1 VADTFHNLIARIPP
15 GGGTMVTLAGSGSV
29 GSDNATGTLAS
40 FYLPYG
46 VAVDNSS
53 LPSAGTVYVAD
64 TYNHLI
70 RKITAPGGVVT
81 TLAGSGTPGFADGTG
96 SSAMFNHPEDL
107 AVDPATGNVY
117 VADTYNQVIR
127 MIVPATGAV
136 TTLVGVGQVGDT
148 GTGIL
153 PVTLPAALPASL
165 AFPFGI
171 AVAPGLTFSGTNPAG
186 SLLVTVADGIL
197 ATPF

>member
-1 VADTFHNLIARIPP
+1 MSV
-15 GGGTMVTLAGSGSV
+15 LAGSGSA
-29 GSDNATGTLAS
+29 GSNNATGASAS

-46 VAVDNSS
+46 VAVDNSN

-64 TYNHLI
+64 TYNNLV
-70 RKITAPGGVVT
+70 RRITVPGGVVT

-96 SSAMFNHPEDL
+96 TSAMFNRPQDL

-136 TTLVGVGQVGDT
+136 TTLVGVGQVGNT

-153 PVTLPAALPASL
+153 PTTLPAAMPGTL

-171 AVAPGLTFSGTNPAG
+171 AVAPGLTFGGTNPAG

-197 ATPF
+197 AAPF